1 MGDIGQ
7 ALFITLGLLV
17 VSLIFVGLAMWGIYK
32 FFSNNR
38 YSDADKFHAKESDN
52 KLKDNKLNE

>member
-52 KLKDNKLNE
+52 KLNE